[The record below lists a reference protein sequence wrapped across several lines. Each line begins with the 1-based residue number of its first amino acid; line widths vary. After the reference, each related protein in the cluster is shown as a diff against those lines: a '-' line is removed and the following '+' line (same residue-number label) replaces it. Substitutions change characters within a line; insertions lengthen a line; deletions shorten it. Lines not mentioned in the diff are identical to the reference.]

1 MSKSN
6 LKSFVDQFVAA
17 VEGDNAKVL
26 AEKTYRQRKSAL
38 TSHISSY
45 QGDTIDHED
54 NLSSA
59 KENFEKARINFGE
72 VIVDRQAYISQLM
85 AAKRNVLDAKESLE
99 DHLEMIDFLKKE
111 LAGDE

>member
-26 AEKTYRQRKSAL
+26 AEKTFRQRKSAL

-45 QGDTIDHED
+45 QGDTMDHED
-54 NLSSA
+54 AVTLA
-59 KENFEKARINFGE
+59 KEALASARINNGVAITDRGNYITQLLLAKDVVVDAEETLAAHIE
-72 VIVDRQAYISQLM
+72 VI
-85 AAKRNVLDAKESLE
+85 E
-99 DHLEMIDFLKKE
+99 FLQSE
-111 LAGDE
+111 QGE

>member
-26 AEKTYRQRKSAL
+26 AEKTFRQRKSAL

-54 NLSSA
+54 AVTVA
-59 KENFEKARINFGE
+59 KEALESARINYG
-72 VIVDRQAYISQLM
+72 VAITDRGSYITQLLR
-85 AAKRNVLDAKESLE
+85 AKDNVTDAEERLE
-99 DHLEMIDFLKKE
+99 DHINVIKFLQAE
-111 LAGDE
+111 LGA

>member
-26 AEKTYRQRKSAL
+26 AEKTFRQRKSAL

-45 QGDTIDHED
+45 QGDTIDYED
-54 NLSSA
+54 AITAA
-59 KENFEKARINFGE
+59 KENLELARINNG
-72 VIVDRQAYISQLM
+72 VAITDRGNYITQLLL
-85 AAKRNVLDAKESLE
+85 AKDTVTDAEERLE
-99 DHLEMIDFLKKE
+99 DHINVIKFLQAE
-111 LAGDE
+111 LGA